1 MKTLHWHEDDLGFY
15 SVAVDGT
22 VQDFKL
28 EERDSMKLPLT
39 TLTNFKPASIIG
51 VQNNCLLFGGKIIDQ
66 QTEENKVYLKLIKV
80 YFASEFAVI
89 STTQRQE

>member
-28 EERDSMKLPLT
+28 EERDSMKMPLA
-39 TLTNFKPASIIG
+39 TLSNFKPASIIG
-51 VQNNCLLFGGKIIDQ
+51 V
-66 QTEENKVYLKLIKV
+66 
-80 YFASEFAVI
+80 
-89 STTQRQE
+89 